1 MSNPLLDKA
10 AQHTARARAIHD
22 EFRGKEMPQVAA
34 DQMEG
39 HLQKASEYRK
49 RVDRE
54 EGLTSME
61 DYLSAPQHK
70 HDMHGDSGKSYTG
83 DGMAVYGDTSPQDR
97 ERLTKD
103 QSVKSWVIEHG
114 AADLDVDAAWD
125 AFAAGVVGN
134 DWQKWMKDF
143 ASKTMGTGE
152 PGGGYLVPDVLSG
165 DVIDRM
171 RASTPIFAAGASTVP
186 MTATT
191 HDIARITGD
200 PSASWH
206 AESAAITA
214 SDATL
219 DRVRFTAR
227 TLPAL
232 VKVSREL
239 AEDAPNVG
247 KVVRQG
253 IAGAIGAELTRVALR
268 GSGVAPEPLGIR
280 NQTGVELFAFG
291 ANGGPLTIDALI
303 DRVIAIRT
311 ANAEPTG
318 IVWHPR
324 TSGGMTK
331 LAKTTD
337 GAYFPLP
344 SPLAELGKFTSTT
357 VPANLAKGTGTN
369 LAEVYFGD
377 WPQLLIGLRSSL
389 RIEPLRERFADD
401 GDIGFLAWMR
411 ADVQLEH
418 GAAFSVISDTST

>member
-1 MSNPLLDKA
+1 M
-10 AQHTARARAIHD
+10 
-22 EFRGKEMPQVAA
+22 
-34 DQMEG
+34 
-39 HLQKASEYRK
+39 
-49 RVDRE
+49 
-54 EGLTSME
+54 
-61 DYLSAPQHK
+61 
-70 HDMHGDSGKSYTG
+70 
-83 DGMAVYGDTSPQDR
+83 
-97 ERLTKD
+97 
-103 QSVKSWVIEHG
+103 
-114 AADLDVDAAWD
+114 
-125 AFAAGVVGN
+125 
-134 DWQKWMKDF
+134 
-143 ASKTMGTGE
+143 
-152 PGGGYLVPDVLSG
+152 
-165 DVIDRM
+165 
-171 RASTPIFAAGASTVP
+171 
-186 MTATT
+186 
-191 HDIARITGD
+191 
-200 PSASWH
+200 
-206 AESAAITA
+206 
-214 SDATL
+214 
-219 DRVRFTAR
+219 RFTAR